1 MIQSFHEEH
10 PELPLSSLC
19 EQLGVSRSWLY
30 ARPWAIARRTEQQTQ
45 LVDAMEPVFLEFPVC
60 GYRTVTRQLVR
71 RGVTMNGRAVNHKR
85 VLRVMREEG
94 LLCKPKRRFLAT
106 TDSSHSLERFPNL
119 LKDASISRPHQA
131 WLADI
136 TYVRL
141 PHGFV
146 YLAAV
151 LDAYTRLCPGWA
163 LSRRIDTRLTLAALE
178 KALACRTPETGWIH
192 HSDQGVQYAS
202 GTYVERLR
210 IAGAQPS
217 MSRRGNPYDNAKVES
232 FFKTLKREEVY
243 INQYRNYDE
252 ALANIGPFIDAVYNR
267 KRLHSSL
274 GYVPPAEFEADFHA
288 AKELQKDHSI

>member
-1 MIQSFHEEH
+1 MIRAFHQEH
-10 PELPLSSLC
+10 SELSLSSLC
-19 EQLGVSRSWLY
+19 EHLGVSRSWLY
-30 ARPWAIARRTEQQTQ
+30 ARPSAIARRTEQQNE
-45 LVDAMEPVFLEFPVC
+45 LLEAMEPILLEFPVC
-60 GYRTVTRQLVR
+60 GYRTVTRQFVR
-71 RGVTMNGRAVNHKR
+71 RGVTPNGRAVNHKR

-94 LLCKPKRRFLAT
+94 LLCKPKRRFTAT
-106 TDSSHSLERFPNL
+106 TDSSHGLERYPNL
-119 LKDASISRPHQA
+119 LRGASISRPHQA

-163 LSRRIDTRLTLAALE
+163 LSKQIDTRLTLAALE
-178 KALACRTPETGWIH
+178 KALANRTPETGWIH

-202 GTYVERLR
+202 GAYIERLR
-210 IAGAQPS
+210 QAGGQPS

-243 INQYRNYDE
+243 LNQYRNFDE
-252 ALANIGPFIDAVYNR
+252 ALANIGPFIDAVYNQ

-288 AKELQKDHSI
+288 AKEPEKEQAV